1 LQCRLLTVPE
11 CASTLSQFVCMIGQ
25 TVSHY
30 RVLEELGSGG
40 MGVIYKAEDLTLG
53 RQVALKFLSLTDS
66 LASARFL
73 REARTAS
80 SLNHPNIC
88 TIYEIGE
95 HEGAPFIAMELLQGQ
110 TLEREIS
117 GRPLPMNTLL
127 DLAIQ
132 IADALDAAHSQ
143 GILHR
148 DIKPANLFV
157 TPRGQVKVLDFG
169 LAKLLHPE
177 RTADGSEL
185 ATQATH
191 AHELLTTRPG
201 TAMGTVAYMSPE
213 QARGQELDVRTDIF
227 SYGLVLYE
235 MATGERTFQGSTT
248 AVIFDAILNR
258 EPTPPV
264 ELNANVP
271 GELQRIIG
279 VAIDKDRNLRY
290 QSAAALRRDLEQV
303 RNERASRASISRAVS
318 QANAN
323 PPSGSRWGA
332 DSQTKVA
339 PPPARP
345 ATVSTSSMI
354 LAAAGVASLVF
365 GLVFAYTQYNSGETS
380 SPSAESNAST
390 AAVPATPQPTSAPL
404 PTPPSTPKSA
414 GTPAA
419 ASVSAPSAPDKAA
432 AGATNPAAPDAL
444 KDTVQV
450 ARAKF
455 DAKLYDQALSDL
467 TAGVKTYPTSPS
479 APSAYLLL
487 ARTYDQQR
495 RPDDAMASYVE
506 LRSKFGD
513 APEAAEAT
521 VTLADL
527 LLRSK
532 RENREAASIA
542 LLTEVVTQHPTSPW
556 APRAL
561 ARKATIEEQLRQRVA
576 DEKLGTSVPAALV
589 SYRTLVENY
598 PSAEGQ
604 EFALDRLA
612 AMYDDLKKFD
622 LEAQTLQTLAERVPQ
637 NDKDA
642 AWRAAETYEKKVKDL
657 ARARA
662 MYAKVPQDSPHYK
675 DAQKK
680 LKK

>member
-1 LQCRLLTVPE
+1 
-11 CASTLSQFVCMIGQ
+11 MIGQ

-30 RVLEELGSGG
+30 RVIEELGSGG

-53 RQVALKFLSLTDS
+53 RQVALKFLSLTDN

-117 GRPLPMNTLL
+117 GRPLPMSTLL

-157 TPRGQVKVLDFG
+157 TTRGQVKVLDFG

-185 ATQATH
+185 ATQATR

-213 QARGQELDVRTDIF
+213 QARGEELDVRTDIF

-271 GELQRIIG
+271 AELQRIIG
-279 VAIDKDRNLRY
+279 VAIEKDRELRY
-290 QSAAALRRDLEQV
+290 QSAAGLRTDLEQV

-318 QANAN
+318 QAAAS
-323 PPSGSRWGA
+323 PISGARWA
-332 DSQTKVA
+332 YETPATAA
-339 PPPARP
+339 PQPARP

-365 GLVFAYTQYNSGETS
+365 GLVFAYTQYNSGESSPPAAESNVSTAAAPAAPQPA
-380 SPSAESNAST
+380 SPSA
-390 AAVPATPQPTSAPL
+390 PTS
-404 PTPPSTPKSA
+404 TITPKST

-419 ASVSAPSAPDKAA
+419 PSAAA
-432 AGATNPAAPDAL
+432 SSTREQAVTDVAADPAATDAL
-444 KDTVQV
+444 KDTVRV

-467 TAGVKTYPTSPS
+467 TAGVRTYPSSPS

-506 LRSKFGD
+506 LRSKFGT

-527 LLRSK
+527 MLRSK
-532 RENREAASIA
+532 RENREAAAIV
-542 LLTEVVTQHPTSPW
+542 LLNEVVTQHPTSSW

-561 ARKATIEEQLRQRVA
+561 ARKATIEEQLRQRVV
-576 DEKLGTSVPAALV
+576 DEKLGTSVPSALV

-612 AMYDDLKKFD
+612 AMYDDLKRFD

-680 LKK
+680 LR

>member
-1 LQCRLLTVPE
+1 MV
-11 CASTLSQFVCMIGQ
+11 GQ

-30 RVLEELGSGG
+30 RVIEELGSGG

-53 RQVALKFLSLTDS
+53 RQVALKFLSLTDN

-110 TLEREIS
+110 TLEREIA
-117 GRPLPMNTLL
+117 GRPLPMGTLL

-157 TPRGQVKVLDFG
+157 TTRGQIKVLDFG
-169 LAKLLHPE
+169 LAKLLVPE
-177 RTADGSEL
+177 RAPGGSEM
-185 ATQATH
+185 ATSATR
-191 AHELLTTRPG
+191 AHDLLTTRPG

-213 QARGQELDVRTDIF
+213 QARGEDLDVRTDIF
-227 SYGLVLYE
+227 SFGLVLYE

-248 AVIFDAILNR
+248 ALIFDAILNR

-271 GELQRIIG
+271 TELQRIIG
-279 VAIDKDRNLRY
+279 EAIEKDRNLRY
-290 QSAAALRRDLEQV
+290 QTTALLRADLEKV
-303 RNERASRASISRAVS
+303 KSERASRASISRAVS
-318 QANAN
+318 QAPAN
-323 PPSGSRWGA
+323 PPSGTRWA
-332 DSQTKVA
+332 YEPPPSAAVPTTPPLA
-339 PPPARP
+339 PPQPA
-345 ATVSTSSMI
+345 SISKSSVAI
-354 LAAAGVASLVF
+354 AAVGVASLVF
-365 GLVFAYTQYNSGETS
+365 GLMFAYSRFETNQPAAPEAASSPAENTAVAPADPVNSTATARSNKSGAATPPANGTVSAAEPVGAVSAEASS
-380 SPSAESNAST
+380 SPSS
-390 AAVPATPQPTSAPL
+390 
-404 PTPPSTPKSA
+404 PS
-414 GTPAA
+414 G
-419 ASVSAPSAPDKAA
+419 D
-432 AGATNPAAPDAL
+432 DL
-444 KDTVQV
+444 KDSVRV

-467 TAGVKTYPTSPS
+467 TSAMKSNPSSPS

-487 ARTYDQQR
+487 ARTYDQQK
-495 RPDDAMASYVE
+495 RPEDAMASYVE
-506 LRSKFGD
+506 LRSKFAS

-527 LLRSK
+527 TLRSK
-532 RENREAASIA
+532 QENRESTAV
-542 LLTEVVTQHPTSPW
+542 LLLNDVVTQHPKSPW

-561 ARKATIEEQLRQRVA
+561 LRRALLEERLRQRVVDA
-576 DEKLGTSVPAALV
+576 KLGTSVPAALV
-589 SYRTLVENY
+589 SYRMLAENY
-598 PSAEGQ
+598 PAGEGQ
-604 EFALDRLA
+604 DVALDRLA
-612 AMYDDLKKFD
+612 TMYEDLKRYD
-622 LEAQTLQTLAERVPQ
+622 LMAQALQTLAERVPQ

-657 ARARA
+657 AKAKE
-662 MYAKVPQDSPHYK
+662 MYGKVPQSSPRYK

-680 LKK
+680 LR